1 MFLKHLLKTSI
12 LFSFFLLTTQ
22 ISCFAGSPP
31 AKATGEGKTGSKNNY
46 RFSYTPIYQFETDL
60 DSGGQFDVQRHF
72 LRFDASRSIDTHW
85 TVGLGLSFDYE
96 SWDFSNIAGLHSVDL
111 WDEIIRP
118 GISIPVFY
126 TPSKNWRFGLIPSI
140 NFAGASGA
148 ETSESLSYGTV
159 LSGAY
164 AFSPQLMLGLGAGIF
179 ERLDQFEMFPYVV
192 INWKINEQFR
202 LKNPF
207 PAGPVGPAGM
217 ELVYTPTP
225 SMEMGIGGA
234 YRSYRFRLDDSSTV
248 ADGIG
253 EMNFWAPFLRVGWNL
268 GRGYR
273 FDVNTGLLMDGSITI
288 EDAEDRELG
297 ETDFDATPF
306 VGVTLKGRF

>member
-1 MFLKHLLKTSI
+1 MFQRHLLKTII
-12 LFSFFLLTTQ
+12 LFSIFFLTAQ
-22 ISCFAGSPP
+22 VSYFAGPPP
-31 AKATGEGKTGSKNNY
+31 AEATEQGKRGSQTNY

-60 DSGGQFDVQRHF
+60 DSGGQFEVQRHF
-72 LRFDASRSIDTHW
+72 LRFDVSRSIDTQW

-96 SWDFSNIAGLHSVDL
+96 IWNFSNIAGLHSVDL

-118 GISIPVFY
+118 GMSLPIFY
-126 TPSKNWRFGLIPSI
+126 APSRNWHFGLIPSI
-140 NFAGASGA
+140 NVSGASGA
-148 ETSESLSYGTV
+148 DTSESLSYGTV

-164 AFSPQLMLGLGAGIF
+164 AFGPHLTLGLGAGIF

-192 INWKINEQFR
+192 INWKINQQFR
-202 LKNPF
+202 LSNPF

-217 ELVYTPTP
+217 ELVYSPVD
-225 SMEMGIGGA
+225 SMEVGIGGA

-253 EMNFWAPFLRVGWNL
+253 NMSFWAPFLRVGWKL
-268 GRGYR
+268 GKGYR
-273 FDVNTGLLMDGSITI
+273 FDLNTGLLMDGSITI
-288 EDAEDRELG
+288 EDADGHELG
-297 ETDFDATPF
+297 ETDFDDTPF